1 MGHYFGWVRNYF
13 GWVEVGGD
21 EWRWVVMSGGE
32 WCWVHCLIMPFFSF
46 FVFV

>member
-1 MGHYFGWVRNYF
+1 MREGVWGIIL
-13 GWVEVGGD
+13 GGCKNILGG
-21 EWRWVVMSGGE
+21 WRWVVMSGGE